1 MQCEERTLHLATLRR
16 CCFSFTGK
24 QPKPPKKNFKKVSY
38 ERKKYV
44 PFGDY
49 IYNRFP
55 MKMRVVLILLL
66 LIVFSVS
73 AFAEADTTLIKPV
86 INQTE
91 IYYSFNEDSSI
102 LLLEVVIYQGC
113 FYKENVLILC
123 RRLEKKMNTFTG
135 THSEKKE
142 TSIFSFIGKTAVTL
156 KKYEL
161 ANHLGN
167 VCVVISD
174 RKVAVATTLNGN
186 VFDHWKADVLS
197 ASDYYPFGML
207 MPGRNFSRNSYRFGF
222 NGKEMT
228 NEWNDV
234 TGANYDYGFRIYSP
248 GLGRFLS
255 MDPLSREYPWYTP
268 YQFAGNNPIWAIDRD
283 GLEEQVKTGQ
293 SLEFKPE
300 LNSPSMKKI
309 YALIEEKKSIARE
322 WAKEVP
328 TERQF
333 ASEKQIES
341 TVYTTIYKN
350 IQVFADFDESKDPES
365 GEVIYTPKNILI
377 TPTGLSEK
385 EAREAETG
393 EAKKDILK
401 TGKKIGP
408 ILFKILRG
416 TKFTPIG
423 RAIQTLTR
431 TIAPYEAGRGSTI
444 EEQVESEKENA
455 KKDAVN
461 FLNDVFN
468 PPALK
473 PTVMEKLEKNIQ
485 AKPDKTKTGG

>member
-24 QPKPPKKNFKKVSY
+24 HPKPPKKNFKKVSY

-167 VCVVISD
+167 VCVVVSD
-174 RKVAVATTLNGN
+174 
-186 VFDHWKADVLS
+186 
-197 ASDYYPFGML
+197 
-207 MPGRNFSRNSYRFGF
+207 
-222 NGKEMT
+222 
-228 NEWNDV
+228 
-234 TGANYDYGFRIYSP
+234 
-248 GLGRFLS
+248 
-255 MDPLSREYPWYTP
+255 
-268 YQFAGNNPIWAIDRD
+268 
-283 GLEEQVKTGQ
+283 
-293 SLEFKPE
+293 
-300 LNSPSMKKI
+300 KKI
-309 YALIEEKKSIARE
+309 PIA
-322 WAKEVP
+322 
-328 TERQF
+328 
-333 ASEKQIES
+333 KQDG
-341 TVYTTIYKN
+341 K
-350 IQVFADFDESKDPES
+350 FDYWKQCNRNC
-365 GEVIYTPKNILI
+365 G
-377 TPTGLSEK
+377 
-385 EAREAETG
+385 
-393 EAKKDILK
+393 
-401 TGKKIGP
+401 
-408 ILFKILRG
+408 
-416 TKFTPIG
+416 
-423 RAIQTLTR
+423 
-431 TIAPYEAGRGSTI
+431 
-444 EEQVESEKENA
+444 
-455 KKDAVN
+455 
-461 FLNDVFN
+461 
-468 PPALK
+468 
-473 PTVMEKLEKNIQ
+473 
-485 AKPDKTKTGG
+485 

>member
-167 VCVVISD
+167 VCVVVSD
-174 RKVAVATTLNGN
+174 KKIPIAKQDGK
-186 VFDHWKADVLS
+186 FDYWKADVLS

-207 MPGRNFSRNSYRFGF
+207 MPGRNFKSDGYRFGF
-222 NGKEMT
+222 NGYEMD
-228 NEWNDV
+228 NEMRGK
-234 TGANYDYGFRIYSP
+234 TGADYDFDGYGLDVLLGRRKTLDPKFKDYPYLSPYAVFKNNPLYFIDKNGEFTIGVHKKITEQALLRANLPITKVDEDDVYGEKTNSVIHGVQRADYLGFASDLHFDSKSTFKEINETWSELGEKIAKTDYSFNKG
-248 GLGRFLS
+248 GLGVALHTVQDFYSHSNYVELYIDYFKS
-255 MDPLSREYPWYTP
+255 KGGDISKLKP
-268 YQFAGNNPIWAIDRD
+268 GDIPIYD
-283 GLEEQVKTGQ
+283 EKTKDSDFGKYLDKQ
-293 SLEFKPE
+293 NSLE
-300 LNSPSMKKI
+300 
-309 YALIEEKKSIARE
+309 
-322 WAKEVP
+322 
-328 TERQF
+328 
-333 ASEKQIES
+333 
-341 TVYTTIYKN
+341 
-350 IQVFADFDESKDPES
+350 
-365 GEVIYTPKNILI
+365 
-377 TPTGLSEK
+377 
-385 EAREAETG
+385 
-393 EAKKDILK
+393 
-401 TGKKIGP
+401 TGK
-408 ILFKILRG
+408 F
-416 TKFTPIG
+416 
-423 RAIQTLTR
+423 
-431 TIAPYEAGRGSTI
+431 
-444 EEQVESEKENA
+444 
-455 KKDAVN
+455 N
-461 FLNDVFN
+461 FFRWIV
-468 PPALK
+468 
-473 PTVMEKLEKNIQ
+473 
-485 AKPDKTKTGG
+485 G